1 MILLR
6 PRLGLWSELAVG
18 WCLCVG
24 VSSVRV
30 VWLVC
35 CGVVVVVCFAYWCA
49 YGVRLISLRVNLS
62 VGDFALIAVVCAVFC
77 LIACLGERV
86 WYFHGC
92 CLGVFG

>member
-1 MILLR
+1 MIGFAGYDLILLR
-6 PRLGLWSELAVG
+6 IRLGLWSELAVG

-49 YGVRLISLRVNLS
+49 YGVRLVSLRVNLR
-62 VGDFALIAVVCAVFC
+62 VGDFALIAVGLGSFLLDC
-77 LIACLGERV
+77 LP
-86 WYFHGC
+86 W
-92 CLGVFG
+92 